1 VELNDTKRNGQNKMV
16 VSVVTLF
23 NKINITIVIFL
34 LIPRILNS
42 PFSVLQLSLNVT
54 FVARVQNYSIAVI
67 TFYLLRPLKLTNQ
80 NQSQIQSVQ
89 LFITFA
95 T

>member
-1 VELNDTKRNGQNKMV
+1 MINLIRQATWIAKLFRIKQNIK
-16 VSVVTLF
+16 F
-23 NKINITIVIFL
+23 
-34 LIPRILNS
+34 
-42 PFSVLQLSLNVT
+42 
-54 FVARVQNYSIAVI
+54 YSIAVII

>member
-1 VELNDTKRNGQNKMV
+1 MFSNHKIIILP
-16 VSVVTLF
+16 TLVIRIS
-23 NKINITIVIFL
+23 NLEIFL
-34 LIPRILNS
+34 FCQHNS
-42 PFSVLQLSLNVT
+42 TSGGNLELRQTISIISIIIY
-54 FVARVQNYSIAVI
+54 YSIAVI

>member
-1 VELNDTKRNGQNKMV
+1 MLISTSERTRQFVK
-16 VSVVTLF
+16 LF
-23 NKINITIVIFL
+23 FITFCKIPKS
-34 LIPRILNS
+34 IPR
-42 PFSVLQLSLNVT
+42 FFALQFLPKESFCVI
-54 FVARVQNYSIAVI
+54 NYSIAVI

>member
-1 VELNDTKRNGQNKMV
+1 MC
-16 VSVVTLF
+16 
-23 NKINITIVIFL
+23 
-34 LIPRILNS
+34 
-42 PFSVLQLSLNVT
+42 NVPM
-54 FVARVQNYSIAVI
+54 AHGIAVI
-67 TFYLLRPLKLTNQ
+67 TFYVLRPLKLTNQ

>member
-1 VELNDTKRNGQNKMV
+1 MLQNAISGVKRRARLCLEPNGEHFQHYL
-16 VSVVTLF
+16 VTLF

-54 FVARVQNYSIAVI
+54 FVAIVI
-67 TFYLLRPLKLTNQ
+67 IRN
-80 NQSQIQSVQ
+80 
-89 LFITFA
+89 
-95 T
+95 

>member
-1 VELNDTKRNGQNKMV
+1 MGLGLISKLRTDAPSLRSNVNKHQFQGYLAPLKQICAFQFNWP
-16 VSVVTLF
+16 VSFYKFDNNVNKSTLG
-23 NKINITIVIFL
+23 
-34 LIPRILNS
+34 
-42 PFSVLQLSLNVT
+42 
-54 FVARVQNYSIAVI
+54 YSIAVI

-89 LFITFA
+89 LLRTFA

>member
-1 VELNDTKRNGQNKMV
+1 MML
-16 VSVVTLF
+16 
-23 NKINITIVIFL
+23 
-34 LIPRILNS
+34 
-42 PFSVLQLSLNVT
+42 
-54 FVARVQNYSIAVI
+54 YSIAVI

>member
-1 VELNDTKRNGQNKMV
+1 MITVI
-16 VSVVTLF
+16 VS
-23 NKINITIVIFL
+23 NNH
-34 LIPRILNS
+34 PRIS
-42 PFSVLQLSLNVT
+42 DKMGFSIEDKIIN
-54 FVARVQNYSIAVI
+54 NDYSIAVV